1 MKMNVEIFSKPSSG
15 KMDGVVHIAT
25 AKPHI
30 FFRGP
35 ARDPDYTNAAGVKAN
50 SL

>member
-1 MKMNVEIFSKPSSG
+1 MKVLAETFLKPSFG
-15 KMDGVVHIAT
+15 EMDDVVRIAT
-25 AKPHI
+25 AKPPI

-35 ARDPDYTNAAGVKAN
+35 ARDPDYTNAADVKAN